1 MPDTRRQLPVLDVGV
16 RTERADAAR
25 NRKNVLD
32 AARALFRVHGM
43 QALTM
48 DQVAAAA
55 GVGKGTVYRRFG
67 DRSGLAAALLDDV
80 ESTLQGSLLSGA
92 PPLGPGAAPVERLVA
107 FVRAYLRLLDD
118 NRELVLVSQTAAVGA
133 RFRIGS
139 HRLWH
144 LHVRTLLAEAGA
156 ADPDIRA
163 DVLLAALTA
172 EQLQHWQDDR
182 GLSRRRL
189 HGSLERLCN
198 ALSEA

>member
-1 MPDTRRQLPVLDVGV
+1 MPDKRRQLPVLDVGV
-16 RTERADAAR
+16 RQERADAAR

-32 AARALFRVHGM
+32 AARSLFRVHGM
-43 QALTM
+43 QQLTM

-80 ESTLQGSLLSGA
+80 ESALQAGLLSGP
-92 PPLGPGAAPVERLVA
+92 PPLGPGAAPAERLVA

-118 NRELVLVSQTAAVGA
+118 NRELVLVSQTASVGA
-133 RFRIGS
+133 RFRTGS

-144 LHVRTLLAEAGA
+144 LHVRTLLAQAGA

-163 DVLLAALTA
+163 DALMAVLTA
-172 EQLQHWQDDR
+172 EQLQHWQEDR
-182 GLSRRRL
+182 ALSRRRL
-189 HGSLERLCN
+189 YGSLDRLCH
-198 ALSEA
+198 ALSQA